1 MMVPASGA
9 GLAVAEAG
17 LAGISREFREVLTGV
32 ALDGAAARLARMLD
46 RAFLVEAGWD
56 PAARVLSLPA
66 GHRLLGRAVC
76 RAGGCTTTA
85 HAGLGG
91 VCYRCFTRLTGLGLA
106 KDQIAATPQLPP
118 LPARVTQCAVPRCQ
132 RE

>member
-17 LAGISREFREVLTGV
+17 LAGIGREFREVLTGV

-85 HAGLGG
+85 HTGLG
-91 VCYRCFTRLTGLGLA
+91 VCYRCFTRLTGQG
-106 KDQIAATPQLPP
+106 
-118 LPARVTQCAVPRCQ
+118 
-132 RE
+132 